1 MKRELILNES
11 YGEFVLGAMVSNYLK
26 GKEYEK
32 RINHEKDYENECY
45 TFEGGVELWCEGGI
59 INTIR
64 CDTTCYYKGHNL
76 IGLRYTTFLTLINS
90 KPTEEETIY
99 LLRDNGRGQNQHVYE
114 FDKEGLQVWV
124 WRDRV
129 RTILIYDANLS
140 G

>member
-11 YGEFVLGAMVSNYLK
+11 YGEFILGAAVSSYLK

-32 RINHEKDYENECY
+32 RIYHEKDYENECY
-45 TFEGGVELWCEGGI
+45 TFEGEVELWCEGGI

-76 IGLRYTTFLTLINS
+76 IDLKYTTFLTLINS
-90 KPTEEETIY
+90 QPTEEETIY

-114 FDKEGLQVWV
+114 FEKEGLQVWV

-129 RTILIYDANLS
+129 RTILIYDGKL
-140 G
+140 GG

>member
-32 RINHEKDYENECY
+32 RIYHEKDYENECY

-76 IGLRYTTFLTLINS
+76 IGLRFMTFLTLINS

-99 LLRDNGRGQNQHVYE
+99 LLR
-114 FDKEGLQVWV
+114 

-129 RTILIYDANLS
+129 RTILIYDASLS